1 MPETTGIQRH
11 KLDTFALTLGLL
23 CLTGSGL
30 ALAARADLFDVD
42 GLVVLAAVWL
52 VVGLVGV
59 TRVLH
64 HLMSGQARREVRDQL
79 SSD

>member
-1 MPETTGIQRH
+1 MPDRTGIERH
-11 KLDTFALTLGLL
+11 GLDTFALTIGLL

-30 ALAARADLFDVD
+30 ALAARGHVLEVD

-52 VVGLVGV
+52 VVGVVGV

-64 HLMSGQARREVRDQL
+64 HLTSGRREISDRP
-79 SSD
+79 SSS